1 MEPTRRKS
9 ILHRIALRV
18 DRVLDRREKRRG
30 ERLPPEA
37 IEIVPYRS
45 YGDGR
50 NLHVAARVV
59 RQSGRERR
67 ASDPTRLDNVVDA
80 WRRIRSAE
88 IPFAEVVVRYRE
100 QEFTAQANEEGF
112 IHFEFIASEP
122 VASDLL
128 SWHEVEI
135 RLARSTAT
143 EPVHAFAPVLIPGTR
158 TRYGVIS
165 DIDDTVIQTGATSL
179 LKMARTLF
187 LENAKTRLPFE
198 GVSGFYKVLQE
209 DGEDK
214 PINPVFYVSS
224 SPWNLYDMLIEYLEH
239 QKIAL
244 GPLLLQDYGVDE
256 TKILNARH
264 DEHKTKRI
272 DAILDRYPALPFILI
287 GDSGQHDPEIY
298 AATVQRHPGRIRAI
312 YIRDVAPETRDR
324 EVHAIADELMTLDV
338 PMILCRDTGDAA
350 RHAVSI
356 GLFPPERMSEVIAA
370 KKEDQ
375 RAG

>member
-1 MEPTRRKS
+1 MAESRRRS
-9 ILHRIALRV
+9 ILHRIALRI
-18 DRVLDRREKRRG
+18 DRALDRREKRRG
-30 ERLPPEA
+30 EQLPAES

-50 NLHVAARVV
+50 NMHVAARVV
-59 RQSGRERR
+59 RQSGGARR
-67 ASDPTRLDNVVDA
+67 SSDPTKIDNIVDA

-88 IPFAEVVVRYRE
+88 IPFAAVVIRYRDQRFE
-100 QEFTAQANEEGF
+100 TRADEEGF
-112 IHFEFIASEP
+112 LHFEFVASEP

-135 RLARSTAT
+135 RLARSTEE

-158 TRYGVIS
+158 ARFGVIS

-187 LENAKTRLPFE
+187 LENAKTRIPFE
-198 GVSGFYKVLQE
+198 GVSGFYRVLQE
-209 DGEDK
+209 DGEKK

-239 QKIAL
+239 QKIAP

-256 TKILNARH
+256 SKLVHAKH

-272 DAILDRYPALPFILI
+272 DAILARYPSLPFVLI

-298 AATVQRHPGRIRAI
+298 AATVRRHPGRILAI
-312 YIRDVAPETRDR
+312 YIRDVAPNARDR
-324 EVHAIADELMTLDV
+324 EVHAIADEIAELEV

-350 RHAVSI
+350 RHAMSI
-356 GLFPPERMSEVIAA
+356 GLFPPERIAEVIDA

-375 RAG
+375 AS